1 MREHEVPTHV
11 QAEDRVLLGFTFPQ
25 IVAVTA
31 VCAISYGAYR
41 YAPVGP
47 SEVRMAIAVVLGL
60 VGIAMVVGKIG
71 GRRLPL
77 VAADLLK
84 YRLGARV
91 YAGPVSQL
99 VRAEPPAPAQPVRSG
114 PGPLSLMAKRAGRGL
129 ARLRKKG
136 KTRKNK
142 ERRNGRMRWFGKRRG
157 KDGGRDQRHDHRA
170 ETLQSRRRKPRMG
183 WIPVVALAVLMAAV
197 VAVPESALAD
207 DHEPWRDEI
216 DFEVTEPVE
225 GRRIFVEA
233 LTVTGDRAAVTLRAA
248 TALDIRV
255 RAFGGPQG
263 TWLRFWGSATLAE
276 GESIDYSLPL
286 NGPAPSFTVSWEDT
300 LGQAGALTV
309 EHEQIPYPLP
319 AVEGELCNV
328 RLASLGWTP
337 GAVSGVITSECV
349 PHTEH
354 PVELQ
359 MVAGHASVTETS
371 LMDAQVTAV
380 TGTVA
385 AATGASSAA
394 VPFVPN
400 GETSFTLP
408 IAEGEAIHAVS
419 VDVSLEASLSI
430 PIPPLTQLTHH
441 PERVEQVTRTVHLH
455 RPGDSDSD
463 SQTVTVTNEDGTTES
478 ATATAYAYVPS
489 ATIARQV
496 TVDVLHK
503 EHVKAET
510 VERSPITRARGETLA
525 PVSGTGR
532 LWRPAW
538 AATTPLRRWSCP
550 SRSRRTRPPSRS
562 PPTGCAAGSRRWDGS
577 GPGEARDCGHPT
589 GRGCAGDNR
598 RGPGGGAGDAPPVRP
613 RAHGDGLRRLRPL
626 PVRHRLGRF
635 HPHGRGGRGAGR
647 GQGQDRRRHGGGRAG
662 LGPVGQGRGR
672 AAQQRPRGLP
682 NTLEKR
688 KTLC

>member
-25 IVAVTA
+25 IVAVMA

-47 SEVRMAIAVVLGL
+47 SEVRMAIAVLLGL
-60 VGIAMVVGKIG
+60 VGVAMVVGKIG

-99 VRAEPPAPAQPVRSG
+99 VRAEPPAPAQPVKSG

-129 ARLRKKG
+129 ARLRKNR

-157 KDGGRDQRHDHRA
+157 KDGRNSHGQDHRA
-170 ETLQSRRRKPRMG
+170 ETLETRNRKPRVG

-233 LTVTGDRAAVTLRAA
+233 LTVSGDRAAVTLRAA
-248 TALDIRV
+248 TNIDLRM
-255 RAFGGPQG
+255 RAYGGPEG
-263 TWLRFWGSATLAE
+263 SWLRFWGSASLAE

-286 NGPAPSFTVSWEDT
+286 HGPAPSFTVSWEDT

-309 EHEQIPYPLP
+309 KTEQIAYPLP
-319 AVEGELCNV
+319 EVEGELCNV

-337 GAVSGVITSECV
+337 GAVSGVIESECV
-349 PHTEH
+349 TLIEH

-359 MVAGHASVTETS
+359 MVAGHESISQTA
-371 LMDAQVTAV
+371 LLDAQVTAV

-385 AATGASSAA
+385 ASTGASSTSVA
-394 VPFVPN
+394 FVPD
-400 GETSFTLP
+400 GETRFRLP
-408 IAEGEAIHAVS
+408 VETGEAIHAVS
-419 VDVSLEASLSI
+419 VDVSLEASLRI

-441 PERVEQVTRTVHLH
+441 PERVEQVTRTVQLH
-455 RPGDSDSD
+455 RPGDSDYD
-463 SQTVTVTNEDGTTES
+463 SQTVTVINEDGSTES

-489 ATIARQV
+489 ATIAKQV

-510 VERSPITRARGETLA
+510 VERSPI
-525 PVSGTGR
+525 
-532 LWRPAW
+532 
-538 AATTPLRRWSCP
+538 
-550 SRSRRTRPPSRS
+550 SRSREESLGLASAVGSDDPFEVLVLPQPEPEDPPADQE
-562 PPTGCAAGSRRWDGS
+562 PAG
-577 GPGEARDCGHPT
+577 
-589 GRGCAGDNR
+589 
-598 RGPGGGAGDAPPVRP
+598 
-613 RAHGDGLRRLRPL
+613 GLSEWFDL
-626 PVRHRLGRF
+626 LGWEW
-635 HPHGRGGRGAGR
+635 PW
-647 GQGQDRRRHGGGRAG
+647 
-662 LGPVGQGRGR
+662 
-672 AAQQRPRGLP
+672 
-682 NTLEKR
+682 
-688 KTLC
+688 

>member
-25 IVAVTA
+25 VVAVMA
-31 VCAISYGAYR
+31 VFALSYGAYR

-47 SEVRMAIAVVLGL
+47 SEVRMALAVLFGL
-60 VGIAMVVGKIG
+60 VGVAMVVGKIG

-84 YRLGARV
+84 YRLGARR
-91 YAGPVSQL
+91 YAGQTAQL
-99 VRAEPPAPAQPVRSG
+99 VRAEPPAPPQPVKTG
-114 PGPLSLMAKRAGRGL
+114 PGPIRLMVRKARRGL
-129 ARLRKKG
+129 RRQRKK
-136 KTRKNK
+136 TRQSR

-157 KDGGRDQRHDHRA
+157 KDGVTRQRHDNMA
-170 ETLQSRRRKPRMG
+170 ETLEIRRRKPHRG
-183 WIPVVALAVLMAAV
+183 FLAIAALAVLAAAV
-197 VAVPESALAD
+197 MTVPQAALAD
-207 DHEPWRDEI
+207 GHEPWRDEI
-216 DFEVTEPVE
+216 DFELTEPVE

-263 TWLRFWGSATLAE
+263 SGLRFWGSATLAE
-276 GESIDYSLPL
+276 GESTDYSLPFH
-286 NGPAPSFTVSWEDT
+286 GPAPSFTVSWEDT

-309 EHEQIPYPLP
+309 KPEQIPYPLP
-319 AVEGELCNV
+319 VIDGELCDL

-337 GAVSGVITSECV
+337 GAVSGVIESECV
-349 PHTEH
+349 THTEH

-371 LMDAQVTAV
+371 LMDGQVTAV

-385 AATGASSAA
+385 AATGASQAS
-394 VPFVPN
+394 VSFVPN
-400 GETSFTLP
+400 GETRFTLP
-408 IAEGEAIHAVS
+408 VGDGQTIHAVS
-419 VDVSLEASLSI
+419 VDVSLEASLRI

-463 SQTVTVTNEDGTTES
+463 SDTATATCEDGATAS

-489 ATIARQV
+489 ATIAKQV

-510 VERSPITRARGETLA
+510 VERSPITRTRGETMSLA
-525 PVSGTGR
+525 SAIGSDDPFEALV
-532 LWRPAW
+532 LPEPEPEEPPAEQEP
-538 AATTPLRRWSCP
+538 A
-550 SRSRRTRPPSRS
+550 
-562 PPTGCAAGSRRWDGS
+562 
-577 GPGEARDCGHPT
+577 
-589 GRGCAGDNR
+589 
-598 RGPGGGAGDAPPVRP
+598 
-613 RAHGDGLRRLRPL
+613 DGLRRWFDL
-626 PVRHRLGRF
+626 LGWEW
-635 HPHGRGGRGAGR
+635 PW
-647 GQGQDRRRHGGGRAG
+647 
-662 LGPVGQGRGR
+662 
-672 AAQQRPRGLP
+672 
-682 NTLEKR
+682 
-688 KTLC
+688 